1 MYKSIFVML
10 IVLTSAM
17 SLNVAA
23 ADKTIAKLSPMV
35 LIELGA
41 DMKAD
46 WVYSER
52 MLAVEIKN
60 ELVAT
65 HKSSIINRD
74 FLTVQRAESV
84 LAFTN
89 TNVVVRNTEGLK
101 TAE

>member
-1 MYKSIFVML
+1 MSKSIFVML
-10 IVLTSAM
+10 IVLASAM

-23 ADKTIAKLSPMV
+23 ADNTTAKLSPMV

-52 MLAVEIKN
+52 MLTIEIKN
-60 ELVAT
+60 ELEAT
-65 HKSSIINRD
+65 HRTSIINRD
-74 FLTVQRAESV
+74 FLRVQRTKSV
-84 LAFTN
+84 LAFTK
-89 TNVVVRNTEGLK
+89 TTVFVLNTERLK